1 MGEIHCD
8 DGAELVEGLAR
19 VMELQGDI
27 AWLEPEQT
35 PACGGCAAASGC
47 GAKGIG
53 TIAGRIAARRL
64 PLNEHPGLQVGER
77 IVVGVRG
84 DALLKASLTA
94 YALPLVTLF
103 LGAGLAQWAFG
114 AEGATLAGSL
124 GGLGLGLLLARL
136 GAARLLA
143 CGASAPRYLRRA
155 GWGELCEPEK
165 RT

>member
-1 MGEIHCD
+1 MDETHYD

-19 VMELQGDI
+19 VVGLQGDV

-35 PACGGCAAASGC
+35 PTCGGCAAAGGC
-47 GAKGIG
+47 WAKGIG
-53 TIAGRIAARRL
+53 TIAGRISARRL
-64 PLNEHPGLQVGER
+64 ALNEHPGLQVGER
-77 IVVGVRG
+77 ILVGVRS

-155 GWGELCEPEK
+155 GRGQLCAPTK
-165 RT
+165 GT

>member
-1 MGEIHCD
+1 MDEMHYD
-8 DGAELVEGLAR
+8 DGAELVEGLAH
-19 VMELQGDI
+19 VVELQGDV

-35 PACGGCAAASGC
+35 PTCGGCAAAGGC

-53 TIAGRIAARRL
+53 TTASRIAARRL
-64 PLNEHPGLQVGER
+64 PLSEHPGLQVGER
-77 IVVGVRG
+77 ILVGVRG
-84 DALLKASLTA
+84 DDLLKASLTA
-94 YALPLVTLF
+94 YALPLVTLL
-103 LGAGLAQWAFG
+103 LGGGLAQWAFR

-124 GGLGLGLLLARL
+124 GGLILGLLLARL

-155 GWGELCEPEK
+155 GWGGLCEPKK